1 MEREPLTRLSHQF
14 RTLVMQLIK
23 RGQDLG
29 VIRTVL
35 PDDLLFAWLFAL
47 DQASDQWL
55 MSHWEQLD
63 RAAIATL
70 SGATVA
76 AMSSALAPG
85 GVPPSGRSS
94 LCLSSL

>member
-29 VIRTVL
+29 VIRTDL
-35 PDDLLFAWLFAL
+35 PDDLLFAL